1 MSPVTL
7 EGRDRVSGRARR
19 LRVSGWAARTSV
31 YGWAARASVC
41 GCAPARLH
49 PAVTRWEAGTGRGR
63 RRRRRR
69 QVRSERRGDPL
80 PGAAGNR
87 VQAPEPP
94 APPALMPLRPPLQ
107 PRSRAPRGRRRPAAG
122 RRRDLQADAA
132 GEQRQAAAA
141 ARRAHADPRAG
152 AAASPRLEEGCAR
165 TLEPRPGGSPAP
177 WKQPLPAPEP
187 GVVASPPLWC
197 FCSRRWKSRAQ
208 ARCERRRPMRLG
220 RGDKVKGHY
229 GHLAF
234 VFQI

>member
-1 MSPVTL
+1 LLFHV
-7 EGRDRVSGRARR
+7 GRFDRSRALSCRQHHPRPSHTDGRVPRATPRR
-19 LRVSGWAARTSV
+19 DPPGAADGS
-31 YGWAARASVC
+31 
-41 GCAPARLH
+41 
-49 PAVTRWEAGTGRGR
+49 
-63 RRRRRR
+63 
-69 QVRSERRGDPL
+69 RGDPL
-80 PGAAGNR
+80 PGATGSR

-122 RRRDLQADAA
+122 RRRDLQADAT
-132 GEQRQAAAA
+132 GEPRQGAATA

-152 AAASPRLEEGCAR
+152 AAASPRLEEGRAR

-208 ARCERRRPMRLG
+208 ARCKRRRPVRLG
-220 RGDKVKGHY
+220 
-229 GHLAF
+229 
-234 VFQI
+234 